1 MSVALIKLIT
11 GEDIIGDIITV
22 NDTTVTVMKPLRAV
36 TNTEGGIPSINLIRY
51 ALLGDM
57 DDLVDFNG
65 EHVMSITKP
74 MQKALDYYTKICD
87 NMSVGSKSIEDALD
101 GTHTGYPDDNDLS
114 VQEMVDLLTGKV
126 TIQ

>member
-1 MSVALIKLIT
+1 MAITLLKLIT
-11 GEDIIGDIITV
+11 GEDIIGNIVNV
-22 NDTTVTVMKPLRAV
+22 NDATISIMKPLRAV

-57 DDLVDFNG
+57 DDLVDFNS
-65 EHVMSITKP
+65 EHVMAMTKP
-74 MQKALDYYTKICD
+74 MQKALDYYVNICD

-101 GTHTGYPDDNDLS
+101 GTHSGYPDDNDLS

>member
-1 MSVALIKLIT
+1 MGIALLKLIT
-11 GEDIIGDIITV
+11 GEDIIGDIVEVSDYTMS
-22 NDTTVTVMKPLRAV
+22 VMRPLRAIV
-36 TNTEGGIPSINLIRY
+36 STETGVPTINLVRY

-57 DDLVDFNG
+57 NDLVDFNID
-65 EHVMSITKP
+65 HIMSTTSP
-74 MQKALDYYTKICD
+74 MQKAVDYYTNLCD

-101 GTHTGYPDDNDLS
+101 GTHTGYPDDDLS